1 MILVFGGTTEGLKAV
16 KALEEAGNPYFYS
29 TRGTEQPVVMSHGT
43 RLCGAM
49 DGEAMADFC
58 RSRGIRLIVDAA
70 HPFASLLH
78 DTVAAVASAL
88 DIPAVRFE
96 RIFPERDTERMEWCD
111 GYADAIERLS
121 GCRCVIATT
130 GVQSIG
136 RLAAL
141 KSRGVRL
148 YHRILNRESSL
159 VIARR
164 LGATADELCFYGEG
178 ETNSG
183 LFARLRPDAILM
195 KESGETGGFAEKASA
210 AIALGIRVVVIKRPE
225 TPSSFVV
232 VNGEHGLRRAVER
245 LLPDFYPLRSGL
257 TTGTC
262 ATAAA
267 TAAAIRLLRGD
278 TPPAVPVI
286 LPNGETITVDVIYG
300 DGYAAVIK
308 DSGDDP
314 DVTHGMEIRA
324 AVVSCS
330 GECVAGSEDSVIKD
344 CYTQK
349 YISLLTPHSPLR
361 EKNVPITISSG
372 PGVGIITLPG
382 FDFPPG
388 SPAINRVPREM
399 IRNNITALL
408 HPDNPLSIT
417 VSVPGGEEIAAR
429 TFNPRLGIVG
439 GISIVGVSGIIKP
452 FSKDGFVGSIRK
464 CMQVAVASGA
474 ERVVINSGAKSERFV
489 RAVYPELP
497 PQAFVEYGN
506 YIGDAISIAAEL
518 GVARL
523 TLGVMM
529 GKAVKL
535 AAGMLDTHSRRSTM
549 DKDFI
554 ASMLAEAGCE
564 SGVIS
569 AARGMTLARE
579 LWTVVPQK
587 CLGDFCRVVI
597 SHCMD
602 HCRPLFPCGELTVL
616 LIDEAGRC
624 FSAD

>member
-16 KALEEAGNPYFYS
+16 KALEEAGSPYFYS
-29 TRGTEQPVVMSHGT
+29 TRGTEQSVIMSYGT

-49 DGEAMADFC
+49 DAGGMTCFC
-58 RSRGIRLIVDAA
+58 RDNGIRLIVDAA
-70 HPFASLLH
+70 HPFAALLH
-78 DTVAAVASAL
+78 DTVATVASAL

-96 RIFPERDTERMEWCD
+96 RIFPERDTERIEWCD
-111 GYADAIERLS
+111 GYDDAIERLS

-136 RLAAL
+136 RLAVL

-159 VIARR
+159 IIARR

-183 LFARLRPDAILM
+183 LFARLRPDAILV
-195 KESGETGGFAEKASA
+195 KESGETGGFAEKVST
-210 AIALGIRVVVIKRPE
+210 AIDLGVRVVAIKRPE
-225 TPSSFVV
+225 TPPSFVV

-245 LLPDFYPLRSGL
+245 LLPGFYPLRSGL

-267 TAAAIRLLRGD
+267 LAAAIRLLRGD

-286 LPNGETITVDVIYG
+286 LPNGETIEVDVIYG
-300 DGYAAVIK
+300 GGYAAVIK

-314 DVTHGMEIRA
+314 DVTDGMEIRA
-324 AVVSCS
+324 AVVSWS
-330 GECVAGSEDSVIKD
+330 GEFGAGSADSDIKD

-349 YISLLTPHSPLR
+349 HISLPAPHSPLH
-361 EKNVPITISSG
+361 EKNVLITISSG
-372 PGVGIITLPG
+372 PGVGTVTLPG

-399 IRNNITALL
+399 IRNNIMALL
-408 HPDNPLSIT
+408 HPDVPLTVT

-452 FSKDGFVGSIRK
+452 FSKDSFVGSIRK

-489 RAVYPELP
+489 RAIYPELP

-506 YIGDAISIAAEL
+506 YIGDTISIAAEL

-523 TLGVMM
+523 TLGVMI

-535 AAGMLDTHSRRSTM
+535 AAGRLDTHSRQATM

-554 ASMLAEAGCE
+554 ASMLAEAGCTA
-564 SGVIS
+564 GVIS
-569 AARGMTLARE
+569 AARGITLARE
-579 LWTVVPQK
+579 LWTIVPQER
-587 CLGDFCRVVI
+587 LGDFCRVVI

-602 HCRPLFPCGELTVL
+602 YCRPLLPDGELTVL
-616 LIDEAGRC
+616 LIDESGRC
-624 FSAD
+624 FSA